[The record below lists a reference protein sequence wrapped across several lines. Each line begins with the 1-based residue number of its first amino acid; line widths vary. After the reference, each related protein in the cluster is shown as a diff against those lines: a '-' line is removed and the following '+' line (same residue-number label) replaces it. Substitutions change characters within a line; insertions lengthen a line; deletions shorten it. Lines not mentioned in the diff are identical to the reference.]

1 VPDREVQQGEEAA
14 TVAEPIRRRSRP
26 TIPPPLRAAG
36 TDGST
41 PATSLSA
48 READAI
54 AFTMTLRNAEIARTR
69 RVVPFV
75 FLLAVCGA
83 MLVPFA
89 GGDLLA
95 REIVYGGIV
104 VGIAAI
110 GYLYWLAGDAERFV
124 ERRVALAYGV
134 SIVAVFTA
142 VYYWGIFSP
151 VAAIVALAIFF
162 VALGRSLRV
171 GLMLYVLSAVLQGA
185 LAIVVIDG
193 LVRDRGLVTSTDTS
207 VQQQIIQ
214 QVMLQIVYAV
224 TYLIARA
231 TRLQLDRAVGD
242 HDAAV
247 RAVAQRE
254 ALLVEA
260 RQDLDQALKIGDA
273 GRYTDQIVG
282 SYRLGA
288 VIGRGAMGDVYEAV
302 HAETG
307 TPAAVKLLRPGMLGA
322 TGRLARFYREAEA
335 VAKLRSPHIVQLFEV
350 NAAEHALPYMAME
363 RLHGHD
369 LAQMLRERRR
379 LPADEVA
386 ELVAAIAQGLE
397 AARQA
402 GIVHRDIK
410 PQNLFL
416 DERGGSPLWKILD
429 FGVSKLADHQG
440 TLTKD
445 HVVGTPVYMAP
456 EQARGLPV
464 DHRADAYALATVAYR
479 AITGQPPFGGR
490 DVPTILYNVVHTHP
504 ARASSLVPKL
514 PRDVDRALAIGMAK
528 DPADRFATALELAE
542 ALTAAASNKLAR
554 DIRDRGDALLALQ

>member
-1 VPDREVQQGEEAA
+1 VTEREVQQGDEAA
-14 TVAEPIRRRSRP
+14 TVAEPIRRKSRP
-26 TIPPPLRAAG
+26 TIPPPLRATG
-36 TDGST
+36 TNGSA

-75 FLLAVCGA
+75 FVLAVCGA
-83 MLVPFA
+83 VLVPFA
-89 GGDLLA
+89 GGDVLA

-104 VGIAAI
+104 LGLAAI
-110 GYLYWLAGDAERFV
+110 SYLYWLAGDAGRFV
-124 ERRVALAYGV
+124 EGRVALAYGV

-171 GLMLYVLSAVLQGA
+171 GLMLYVLSAMLQGA
-185 LAIVVIDG
+185 LASAVIAG
-193 LVRDRGLVTSTDTS
+193 IVRDRGLVTSTDTS
-207 VQQQIIQ
+207 LQQQIIQ
-214 QVMLQIVYAV
+214 QLMLQIVYAV

-273 GRYTDQIVG
+273 GRYSDQIVG

-288 VIGRGAMGDVYEAV
+288 IIGRGAMGDVYEAV

-307 TPAAVKLLRPGMLGA
+307 TPAAVKLLRPGMVGA

-350 NAAEHALPYMAME
+350 NAAEQALPYMAME

-369 LAQMLRERRR
+369 LAQILRERRR
-379 LPADEVA
+379 LPVDEVA
-386 ELVAAIAQGLE
+386 ELVRSIAQGLE

-416 DERGGSPLWKILD
+416 DERGSPLWKILD

-456 EQARGLPV
+456 EQARGVPV

-528 DPADRFATALELAE
+528 DPADRFATALELGD
-542 ALTAAASNKLAR
+542 ALTAAASNKLGR
-554 DIRDRGDALLALQ
+554 ERRERGDALLALQ